1 MVRIRAWKE
10 DLFLIQSTQTSFV
23 TYPAFHSKFLPNIL
37 ISLDTAFADD
47 AHTAE
52 GQVYDL
58 HETKEN
64 FWVSELAD
72 EDQQRPK
79 RRTIYNESRY
89 VTK

>member
-1 MVRIRAWKE
+1 M
-10 DLFLIQSTQTSFV
+10 

-37 ISLDTAFADD
+37 ISLDIVFVDD
-47 AHTAE
+47 AYTAE
-52 GQVYDL
+52 GQVYDQ

-64 FWVSELAD
+64 FWVSDLAH

-79 RRTIYNESRY
+79 RRTIYYESLY